1 MCAKKDNECKRG
13 TERIMRG
20 VDLESFREII
30 VSEDWNVGRMKI
42 VWRKSVRV
50 W

>member
-13 TERIMRG
+13 TARIMRD
-20 VDLESFREII
+20 VDWERFREIT